1 MSRQKSRLYIPKS
14 FNQFQPLDGADLA
27 RTADDD
33 RLPFNVFH
41 QVRDGLI
48 LEAQLF
54 QAILY
59 DVPNVAKIKSQENF
73 QVRKETFSCGTK
85 SWGS

>member
-1 MSRQKSRLYIPKS
+1 MQLSGTTPIWISRANKLTVSSMSRQKSRLYIPKS
-14 FNQFQPLDGADLA
+14 FNQFQPLDSAGLA

-48 LEAQLF
+48 LDAQLF
-54 QAILY
+54 QAVLT
-59 DVPNVAKIKSQENF
+59 VL
-73 QVRKETFSCGTK
+73 
-85 SWGS
+85 